1 MKFER
6 NQEILELFKKGYSCS
21 QLGEMYNVSKQR
33 ISDIV
38 KRQQAR
44 NQYYS
49 DCSINENKIKEMISE
64 FMSNKGE

>member
-49 DCSINENKIKEMISE
+49 DCGINEDKLKEIINKIMSGKE
-64 FMSNKGE
+64 

>member
-44 NQYYS
+44 NQHYS
-49 DCSINENKIKEMISE
+49 DCGINEDKLKEIINKIMSGKE
-64 FMSNKGE
+64 